1 MKLISDIINELVDS
15 EKSIN
20 SPLLKTKVLASRLQ
34 NLQLLEWVS
43 NELKGYESEKNFP
56 EYRIFY
62 GNITGTYLNGNM
74 QYSNQPVPTIG
85 LEKSF
90 DNSLRSVRFTQS
102 ISSLEN
108 FIKLDESGMLEYTF
122 PAEIT
127 ALIEQNWRKM
137 GNPYLQLINCRRTIS
152 IHSMNE
158 ILSVV
163 RNNLLDFMLKIDIE
177 FGNLTEIEELKTKY
191 KEIAN
196 IMNHTI
202 INASG
207 DGNIVN
213 TGANAKVNSSTNI
226 TKNNKEELQK
236 HLVENGV
243 SKEETDELLKII
255 DSEQPNSET
264 KTFGEKV
271 NNWTSKVL
279 GKVLDGSWNIGIGTA
294 GTVLTEAIKKYYG
307 L

>member
-1 MKLISDIINELVDS
+1 MKLVSDIINELVDS

-34 NLQLLEWVS
+34 NVQLLEWVS
-43 NELKGYESEKNFP
+43 NELKGYESDNDVP
-56 EYRIFY
+56 HYRIY
-62 GNITGTYLNGNM
+62 MGNIIGTYLNGTM
-74 QYSNQPVPTIG
+74 QYNNQPVPTIG
-85 LEKSF
+85 IDKDF
-90 DNSLRSVRFTQS
+90 DNSLRSIKFSQS

-108 FIKLDESGMLEYTF
+108 FIKLDESGILEYTF

-127 ALIEQNWRKM
+127 ALIEKNWRKM
-137 GNPYLQLINCRRTIS
+137 GNPYLQLINCRRTVS

-163 RNNLLDFMLKIDIE
+163 RNNLLDFMLKIDNE
-177 FGNLTEIEELKTKY
+177 FGNLTEIEELKTKH

-236 HLVENGV
+236 HLVDNGV
-243 SKEETDELLKII
+243 SKEETEELFKII
-255 DSEQPNSET
+255 DSEQPNNDT

-271 NNWTSKVL
+271 NNWTSKML